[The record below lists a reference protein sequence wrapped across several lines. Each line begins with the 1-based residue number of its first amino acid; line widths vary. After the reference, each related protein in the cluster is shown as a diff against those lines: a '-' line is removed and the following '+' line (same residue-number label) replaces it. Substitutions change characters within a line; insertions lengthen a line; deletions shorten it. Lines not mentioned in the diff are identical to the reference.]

1 MKRAMV
7 MTLIG
12 FGLFLLGLL
21 GIVNDT
27 RIVLG
32 FAVMLIGAL
41 LLSVEMSRW

>member
-27 RIVLG
+27 RIILG
-32 FAVMLIGAL
+32 FAAIAFGAL
-41 LLSVEMSRW
+41 LLAVEMSRW